1 MRAPLIAFGLTLTTS
16 PALAAAP
23 GQTLEPLQ
31 VSPVRDG
38 RLFSPE
44 SSSPLLVPTTEIACG
59 GQPIQPL
66 YADDLA
72 LGVARSAGYER
83 PAVVLAFSV
92 DEQGRTRDI
101 RPVRDAASPPSGP
114 IVVSPLSPSQEEQAA
129 LAAWRFP
136 AGPRADCRATIR
148 YSAKPLE
155 AATTDDLLRY
165 FAVTRTR
172 GALREM
178 VARRLGGPDANCGGD
193 GRGGRAART
202 VSVPDFM
209 IGRRPPP
216 GGRSWT
222 VVRWNVDAEGRTT
235 AVQTLGSSGDA
246 DLDRE
251 ARRAISETVLRP
263 GAPLTGCV
271 FNFNRVGETLTPPD
285 LPPREEDP
293 QQSCP
298 ADISGPTAAEHRAR
312 AFSARL
318 RHTPDRGLGPGAVR
332 PGDLGPDGRHRGDRR
347 PAVRR
352 VRRGRQPVDR
362 LRPRRAGRDRRGPL
376 RPADPLSPARRQ
388 RDGRRH
394 RDRLTPRLSNAAIR
408 P

>member
-1 MRAPLIAFGLTLTTS
+1 MRAALIALGLTLTTP
-16 PALAAAP
+16 PALAAASD
-23 GQTLEPLQ
+23 QALEPIQ
-31 VSPVRDG
+31 VSPVREG
-38 RLFSPE
+38 RIFSAA
-44 SSSPLLVPTTEIACG
+44 SSLLQVPTTEIACG

-72 LGVARSAGYER
+72 IGAALSASHER
-83 PAVVLAFSV
+83 PAVILAFSV

-101 RPVRDAASPPSGP
+101 RPVRDTPSTPSGP
-114 IVVSPLSPSQEEQAA
+114 IVISALSPAQEEQAA

-172 GALREM
+172 GALRDI

-202 VSVPDFM
+202 ISVPDFM

-216 GGRSWT
+216 GGRSWS
-222 VVRWNVDAEGRTT
+222 VVRWNVNAQGRATG
-235 AVQTLGSSGDA
+235 VQTLGSSGDA

-251 ARRAISETVLRP
+251 ARRAMAETVLRP

-271 FNFNRVGETLTPPD
+271 FNFNRAGETLTPPD
-285 LPPREEDP
+285 LPRREEDP

-298 ADISGPTAAEHRAR
+298 ADISDRLRLNIAPERFPP
-312 AFSARL
+312 AFAKRRIEGWALVRFDLATWGQTGAIEVIDAQPSAVFGKDASRLVASARTEPAL
-318 RHTPDRGLGPGAVR
+318 TGAVR
-332 PGDLGPDGRHRGDRR
+332 CVLPIRYRLPDASGT
-347 PAVRR
+347 A
-352 VRRGRQPVDR
+352 
-362 LRPRRAGRDRRGPL
+362 
-376 RPADPLSPARRQ
+376 AD
-388 RDGRRH
+388 G
-394 RDRLTPRLSNAAIR
+394 AAD
-408 P
+408 